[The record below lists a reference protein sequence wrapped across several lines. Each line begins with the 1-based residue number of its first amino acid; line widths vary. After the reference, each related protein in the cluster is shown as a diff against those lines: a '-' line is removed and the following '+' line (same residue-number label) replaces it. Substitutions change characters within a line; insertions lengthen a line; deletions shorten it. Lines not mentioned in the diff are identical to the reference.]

1 RCLSCDNVGLL
12 CGECT
17 ATAHS
22 HQPLHRIQKWNG
34 HFFLKVQL
42 KSLGMRIQLGH
53 VPGEVCPKP
62 ESAWGD
68 DFVVIDTDGVHNV
81 GLDFCTCGSSTKSHV
96 EQLLDRRLYPAT
108 TINPKSAATF
118 RVLEVFELLQY
129 ESKVSPY
136 ELYNT
141 ISRLTDNTGLT
152 SVKVCLG

>member
-1 RCLSCDNVGLL
+1 
-12 CGECT
+12 
-17 ATAHS
+17 
-22 HQPLHRIQKWNG
+22 G

-53 VPGEVCPKP
+53 VPARVCPG
-62 ESAWGD
+62 ATT
-68 DFVVIDTDGVHNV
+68 FVVIDTDVVHI
-81 GLDFCTCGSSTKSHV
+81 CGPRFLHMRIIYEKSCRAAA
-96 EQLLDRRLYPAT
+96 LDRRLYPAT
-108 TINPKSAATF
+108 TDHPKSAATF

-152 SVKVCLG
+152 SV